1 MFKALMVHGKG
12 AAAAPALVD
21 LDDADLPAG
30 EVTVRVQ
37 YSSLNYKDALAI
49 TGRGAILKSFPMIA
63 GIDLAG
69 VVEASDDPAWQPGDT
84 VVVNGWGLG
93 ENRHGG
99 LTQKTRLAAGW
110 LLKLPPAYGAYD
122 AMAIGTAGYT
132 AALCVLALRR
142 HGLTPAD
149 GPVLVTGASGGVGA
163 IAVRLLAGL
172 GHEVHAASGRASTA
186 DYLRGLGA
194 TALIDR
200 ASLAEPGRPLQSERW
215 AGVVDT
221 VGSHTLANACAAT
234 KWNGAVAA
242 CGLAQ
247 GADFPATVMPF
258 ILRGVTLYGINC
270 VLTPNALRAEAWA
283 LLAAHVPPAVLAG
296 MSQEI
301 ALSEAIA
308 AATDLL
314 DGRLQGRA
322 VIDVNR

>member
-12 AAAAPALVD
+12 AAAAPALVE
-21 LDDADLPAG
+21 LDDTDLPEG

-69 VVEASDDPAWQPGDT
+69 VVESSHDAAWQPGDA

-110 LLKLPPAYGAYD
+110 LLKLPAAYGAYD

-132 AALCVLALRR
+132 AALCVLALRH
-142 HGLTPAD
+142 HGLAPAD
-149 GPVLVTGASGGVGA
+149 GPILVTGASGGVGA
-163 IAVRLLAGL
+163 IAVLLLARL
-172 GHEVHAASGRASTA
+172 GYEVHAASGRASTA

-194 TALIDR
+194 AALIGR

-234 KWNGAVAA
+234 KWKGAVAA

-258 ILRGVTLYGINC
+258 ILRGITLYGINC
-270 VLTPNALRAEAWA
+270 VLTSNAERTQAWD
-283 LLAAHVPPAVLAG
+283 LLAAYVPPAMLAG
-296 MSQEI
+296 MSNEI

-308 AATDLL
+308 AASDLL
-314 DGRLQGRA
+314 EGKLQGRA
-322 VIDVNR
+322 IVNVNR